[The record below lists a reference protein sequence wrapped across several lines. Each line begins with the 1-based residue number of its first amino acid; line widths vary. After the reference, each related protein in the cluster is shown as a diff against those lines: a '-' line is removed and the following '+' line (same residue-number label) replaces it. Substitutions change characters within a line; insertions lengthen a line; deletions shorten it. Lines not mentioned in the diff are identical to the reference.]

1 MNKRLHK
8 LERII
13 RYEFNCFITLCYPKD
28 KTLMLLR
35 HISNLLDCKV
45 WYLYDIGTISVD
57 ERDFMIRCNNIYYI
71 YYINIINNFY

>member
-28 KTLMLLR
+28 KALMLLR
-35 HISNLLDCKV
+35 HIANLLDCKV
-45 WYLYDIGTISVD
+45 WYLYYIGTISLD
-57 ERDFMIRCNNIYYI
+57 EMNFMIKCNNSYYI
-71 YYINIINNFY
+71 YYAHIINSLY